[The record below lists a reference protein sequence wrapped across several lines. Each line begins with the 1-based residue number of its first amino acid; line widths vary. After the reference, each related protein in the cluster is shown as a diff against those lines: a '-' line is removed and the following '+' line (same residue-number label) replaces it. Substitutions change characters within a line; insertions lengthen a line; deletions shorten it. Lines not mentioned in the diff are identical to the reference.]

1 MMYAIWLTRQMVS
14 AEEAAVLDGEIPEPV
29 EVPPPSP
36 DGQSLTILG
45 AFFSSI
51 PCPFVRATFARHEGN
66 RKGCSLRSSAF
77 ARSSHCLARKV
88 HESQAGAPS
97 EQSQPGLAATCDMK
111 AKFNFSSSWKSMHE
125 FILQPVLFVLIFA
138 FPLSM
143 FLFLSSI

>member
-1 MMYAIWLTRQMVS
+1 LWPSSPAFPALSIERQ
-14 AEEAAVLDGEIPEPV
+14 
-29 EVPPPSP
+29 
-36 DGQSLTILG
+36 
-45 AFFSSI
+45 
-51 PCPFVRATFARHEGN
+51 HEGN

-97 EQSQPGLAATCDMK
+97 EQSQPGLAATCNMK

-138 FPLSM
+138 FPFVYVFVFVFNL
-143 FLFLSSI
+143 IDVCA